1 MFKWITANFGIKI
14 LSLLT
19 AFLLWF
25 HVITEKGYEKT
36 IQIPISYVNLP
47 ENLLL
52 TKQPPKLAKVKVRG
66 KGKELLRFG
75 QNIKVELDLGETE
88 LGWRRIDLK
97 KEDVVVPCESKIEVV
112 SELIPRSFIMRVERE
127 VKKKVKVVPN
137 LKSDSSHEMG
147 REYKFEVIPETVEIS
162 GGSDVYQIS
171 EITTE
176 EIALP
181 PEFPETLKV
190 KLEIPEHMETDTDSV
205 SVILLAL

>member
-1 MFKWITANFGIKI
+1 MSKWITANFGIKI

-47 ENLLL
+47 ENLLI
-52 TKQPPKLAKVKVRG
+52 TKQPPKSVKVKVRG

-97 KEDVVVPCESKIEVV
+97 KEDVVVPCESKIEIG
-112 SELIPRSFIMRVERE
+112 SELLPRSFIMRVERE

-137 LKSDSSHEMG
+137 LKS
-147 REYKFEVIPETVEIS
+147 EYKFEVIPEMVEIS
-162 GGSDVYQIS
+162 GGSDVYRIS
-171 EITTE
+171 EIATE

-190 KLEIPEHMETDTDSV
+190 KLEIPEHIKIDTDSV
-205 SVILLAL
+205 IVILLAL